1 MSNKSIRKGQRTL
14 NNWMKTITLS
24 IEKNTFGYLRQ
35 NGNVVV
41 SFTPLTKL
49 LSIMQEEKINSVGKE
64 MSSGNVESA
73 IMT

>member
-1 MSNKSIRKGQRTL
+1 
-14 NNWMKTITLS
+14 MKTITLS

-64 MSSGNVESA
+64 MSSGNAESA

>member
-1 MSNKSIRKGQRTL
+1 
-14 NNWMKTITLS
+14 MKTITLS
-24 IEKNTFGYLRQ
+24 IEKKKSFGYLSQ
-35 NGNVVV
+35 NDNVVV